1 MAGTAE
7 NEPVGVVIEDG
18 CLDGAGLEIEG
29 FLRPFGDGWDCDFWR
44 HFRTAVCRDLR

>member
-18 CLDGAGLEIEG
+18 CLDFVGVEVEG
-29 FLRPFGDGWDCDFWR
+29 FFGPFGDDWYFWR
-44 HFRTAVCRDLR
+44 HFRIAVCRDLH